1 MSKYLAHE
9 RAVEVVD
16 EHVLGPVAVHH
27 HALGRGDPVALGRRQ
42 VGEPRLY
49 VVESVVSVSMLV
61 VIRAIALRGQVGQ
74 PRLQLGE

>member
-1 MSKYLAHE
+1 MSKHLAHE

-49 VVESVVSVSMLV
+49 VVECVVSVSTSV
-61 VIRAIALRGQVGQ
+61 CKFAQVC
-74 PRLQLGE
+74 

>member
-1 MSKYLAHE
+1 MSKHLAHE

-16 EHVLGPVAVHH
+16 EHVLGPVTVHH

-61 VIRAIALRGQVGQ
+61 VIRASALRGQVGQ

>member
-1 MSKYLAHE
+1 MSKHLAHE

-42 VGEPRLY
+42 VSEPRLY
-49 VVESVVSVSMLV
+49 VVAYVST
-61 VIRAIALRGQVGQ
+61 
-74 PRLQLGE
+74 

>member
-1 MSKYLAHE
+1 MSKHLAHE
-9 RAVEVVD
+9 RAIEVVD

-61 VIRAIALRGQVGQ
+61 VIRASALRGQVGQ